1 MIREVLGVLERQIDE
16 DAFDRP
22 QHMIESFCNGS
33 AGDRT
38 RLGVS
43 GERFG
48 RAAMQI
54 AGELFE

>member
-1 MIREVLGVLERQIDE
+1 MLERQIDE